1 MIVSLP
7 QGTPNQMHRTAAG
20 FPGEVDEFDAV
31 GLEKAPSLVL
41 TPPRVHPDSETRIR
55 NGHCRPRRLPP
66 HQRSRSCP
74 STPTDTVKREGAN
87 VH

>member
-1 MIVSLP
+1 
-7 QGTPNQMHRTAAG
+7 
-20 FPGEVDEFDAV
+20 
-31 GLEKAPSLVL
+31 LEKAPSLVL

>member
-7 QGTPNQMHRTAAG
+7 QGTPNQMHCTAAG

-31 GLEKAPSLVL
+31 GLEKAPSFVL

-55 NGHCRPRRLPP
+55 NP
-66 HQRSRSCP
+66 H
-74 STPTDTVKREGAN
+74 VGK
-87 VH
+87 